1 MKWKSAPAQE
11 DTNMAQSVKKL
22 PVQTAAEPSR
32 SPALSEPW
40 RPLETLR
47 RQVDRLF
54 EDFARTPLHF
64 PFGRSSFDIEPF
76 WNRSMIS
83 HGIPAV
89 DIAEKD
95 RSFEISVELPGMEEK
110 DIKIRLA
117 NGNLSISG
125 EKRDAKEE
133 TRKDYHLSERHY
145 GSFERI
151 FSLPKGV
158 DVDHIEA
165 SFSKGVLNISLPKR
179 PEAVKPEKVIP
190 VKSS

>member
-1 MKWKSAPAQE
+1 
-11 DTNMAQSVKKL
+11 MANTVKKL
-22 PVQTAAEPSR
+22 PEESVSQPSK
-32 SPALSEPW
+32 SPALTDPW
-40 RPLETLR
+40 RPLENLR
-47 RQVDRLF
+47 HQVDRLF
-54 EDFARTPLHF
+54 EDFARPSLHF
-64 PFGRSSFDIEPF
+64 PFGRSTFDVEPF
-76 WNRSMIS
+76 WKRSMIG

-95 RSFEISVELPGMEEK
+95 KSFDITVELPGMEEK
-110 DIKIRLA
+110 DIQIRLA
-117 NGNLSISG
+117 NGNLVISG
-125 EKRDAKEE
+125 EKKDEKEE

-165 SFSKGVLNISLPKR
+165 SFSKGVLAISLPKR
-179 PEAVKPEKVIP
+179 PEAVKPEKLIP

>member
-1 MKWKSAPAQE
+1 FWK
-11 DTNMAQSVKKL
+11 
-22 PVQTAAEPSR
+22 
-32 SPALSEPW
+32 
-40 RPLETLR
+40 
-47 RQVDRLF
+47 
-54 EDFARTPLHF
+54 
-64 PFGRSSFDIEPF
+64 
-76 WNRSMIS
+76 RSMIG

-165 SFSKGVLNISLPKR
+165 SFSKGVLNISLP
-179 PEAVKPEKVIP
+179 
-190 VKSS
+190 

>member
-1 MKWKSAPAQE
+1 
-11 DTNMAQSVKKL
+11 
-22 PVQTAAEPSR
+22 
-32 SPALSEPW
+32 
-40 RPLETLR
+40 LETLR
-47 RQVDRLF
+47 QQVDRLF
-54 EDFARTPLHF
+54 EDFGRSSLHF
-64 PFGRSSFDIEPF
+64 PFGRSSFDVEPF
-76 WNRSMIS
+76 WKRSMIG

-158 DVDHIEA
+158 DADHIEA